1 VQVDT
6 YVTSVGSEGP
16 VTPDKSVT
24 FTGPVAPDRSTIDP
38 VDPVGPDGDT
48 TDAPEI
54 STEGEAEEQ
63 QLEDC
68 ITGTDSLG
76 LSSRGTQQGAVSQ
89 EGAAGIAEEPDISV
103 GAATDTSDIST

>member
-6 YVTSVGSEGP
+6 YVTSVGSEGS

-38 VDPVGPDGDT
+38 VDPDGSTAVGT
-48 TDAPEI
+48 TDAPEMSI
-54 STEGEAEEQ
+54 EGDAEEQ
-63 QLEDC
+63 QLVDV
-68 ITGTDSLG
+68 TMGTDLLTS
-76 LSSRGTQQGAVSQ
+76 SSRGTQQGAVSQ

-103 GAATDTSDIST
+103 GAAPDIST